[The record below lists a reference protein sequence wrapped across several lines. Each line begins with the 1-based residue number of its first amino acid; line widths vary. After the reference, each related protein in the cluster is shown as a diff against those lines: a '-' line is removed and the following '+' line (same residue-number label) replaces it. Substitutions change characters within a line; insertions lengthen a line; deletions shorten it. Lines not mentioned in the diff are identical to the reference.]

1 MLRAQEQ
8 AEQDYD
14 EAKENFNAVL
24 EVTFS
29 EHKQEIQA
37 LGKQYDSK
45 VYALEAKL
53 KLMMDQSYEASE
65 RLESANAAVVA
76 LESEL
81 EEVRSKMEEEM
92 KSSIA
97 EAASE
102 GELEIAKQQLEEVRA
117 ELESSHE
124 KFESELNAA
133 VDARR
138 LAESNLQVATEK
150 ISNFENELSS
160 LSNGRNSEMA
170 ELRATS
176 RDESVFGY

>member
-1 MLRAQEQ
+1 
-8 AEQDYD
+8 
-14 EAKENFNAVL
+14 
-24 EVTFS
+24 
-29 EHKQEIQA
+29 
-37 LGKQYDSK
+37 
-45 VYALEAKL
+45 
-53 KLMMDQSYEASE
+53 
-65 RLESANAAVVA
+65 
-76 LESEL
+76 
-81 EEVRSKMEEEM
+81 M

-138 LAESNLQVATEK
+138 QVESNLQVATEK

-160 LSNGRNSEMA
+160 LSNERNSEMA
-170 ELRATS
+170 ELGEQLHEMKASSVIEQEQLRTDLRVSLRVESARANFEAALNSLTS
-176 RDESVFGY
+176 KKR

>member
-1 MLRAQEQ
+1 
-8 AEQDYD
+8 
-14 EAKENFNAVL
+14 
-24 EVTFS
+24 
-29 EHKQEIQA
+29 
-37 LGKQYDSK
+37 
-45 VYALEAKL
+45 
-53 KLMMDQSYEASE
+53 MMDQSYEASE
-65 RLESANAAVVA
+65 RLESANARVVA

-150 ISNFENELSS
+150 ISNFEN
-160 LSNGRNSEMA
+160 
-170 ELRATS
+170 
-176 RDESVFGY
+176 